1 MKLSNKIFPLVF
13 VFLIVISCSK
23 ESLFQHLD
31 KDKSNK
37 EQLPTVVNNQLEAV
51 RKNLNKY
58 MGKSLKLVD
67 YKIISRPNK
76 IELNTTLD
84 LIANP
89 NSIVA
94 YGNIVVPN
102 TVKIGPMHTLVPSRI
117 EEGISIM
124 KEHAS
129 KAIQEDDL
137 SMELT
142 WVFKEKEIK
151 TIAFYNEEG
160 ISWDNLMIGL
170 IMMDTKPTK
179 IENVD
184 DNTKSV
190 TMTKSKEERWH
201 IYSISG
207 AERGSMFYRLTITH
221 GRSSVYNTTMTAGAQ
236 MTNGAA
242 TSHSRVTKR
251 TGAFG
256 EGQYALGLAAP
267 PVALTF
273 NAATFKVSAIGTG
286 NYVVQNGFAK
296 LSPHDPSSGGSTAT
310 ME

>member
-37 EQLPTVVNNQLEAV
+37 EQLPTIVNNQLEAV

-58 MGKSLKLVD
+58 MGQSLKLVD

-76 IELNTTLD
+76 IDLNTTLD

-129 KAIQEDDL
+129 KTIQEDDL

-184 DNTKSV
+184 DNTKSA
-190 TMTKSKEERWH
+190 TMTTSKEGRWD
-201 IYSISG
+201 G
-207 AERGSMFYRLTITH
+207 AWIWGSRRGSMYYRLTITH
-221 GRSSVYNTTMTAGAQ
+221 DGTTVFNTTISDGAWMTIG
-236 MTNGAA
+236 TA
-242 TSHSRVTKR
+242 TSHSIVTKR

-256 EGQYALGLAAP
+256 EGKYALGMATPIASLIFDAA
-267 PVALTF
+267 A
-273 NAATFKVSAIGTG
+273 FKVSVSGIGS
-286 NYVVQNGFAK
+286 NIVQNGTADLF
-296 LSPHDPSSGGSTAT
+296 PQTPSSSISIN
-310 ME
+310 